1 MTSTRK
7 KTTAKRTAVKT
18 VTYNDYGVRKTATT
32 TAAGNYAG
40 FVTGVLFTFA
50 IYVLARFFGI

>member
-7 KTTAKRTAVKT
+7 KTTAKRVAVKT
-18 VTYNDYGVRKTATT
+18 AAYYDYGVKKTTT

-40 FVTGVLFTFA
+40 FVTGVLFTLV
-50 IYVLARFFGI
+50 IYLIAQAFGI

>member
-18 VTYNDYGVRKTATT
+18 AVYYSDGVKKTT
-32 TAAGNYAG
+32 TTVAGNYAG
-40 FVTGVLFTFA
+40 FATGVLFTFV
-50 IYVLARFFGI
+50 IYVLARAFGI

>member
-18 VTYNDYGVRKTATT
+18 ATYYDYGIKKNNTT
-32 TAAGNYAG
+32 VAGNYAG
-40 FVTGVLFTFA
+40 FVTGALFTFV
-50 IYVLARFFGI
+50 IYLLARAFGI